1 MLFQVRFREKLN
13 THRVQLWNFFL
24 FGTVFLMFLGFDPQD
39 AFGKSIFCIS
49 LHQCGIFWSYS
60 NFLDICVTNICW
72 KFQLPTYLLR
82 NPKICQ
88 DQPRSKIFRVDSN
101 VLFARNFLSNIC
113 MNETFCHVNFVT
125 LLQSVFLQTTG
136 PRETFLACY
145 TRKWAPLS
153 GCLNSL
159 AGS

>member
-1 MLFQVRFREKLN
+1 MKYRAALWSFLKL
-13 THRVQLWNFFL
+13 TALVFHHVWHSPWILKLVPSSEYRMQSFGFFL
-24 FGTVFLMFLGFDPQD
+24 
-39 AFGKSIFCIS
+39 K
-49 LHQCGIFWSYS
+49 WSYS